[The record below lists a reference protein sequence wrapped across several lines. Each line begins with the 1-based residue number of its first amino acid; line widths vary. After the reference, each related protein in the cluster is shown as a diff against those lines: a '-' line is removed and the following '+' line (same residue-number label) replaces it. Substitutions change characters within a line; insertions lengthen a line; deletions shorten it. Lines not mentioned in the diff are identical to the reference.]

1 MAAQSPAPQIT
12 IAPGDLHL
20 AGAPQ
25 GVQSGQIETLLMTVY
40 IVAGIVAVIV
50 IILGGVRYTTSG
62 GDASGVKAAKDT
74 ILYAVVGLVVVIA
87 AAGITQ
93 FVISNVAK

>member
-1 MAAQSPAPQIT
+1 MAGPQSTISISAKDLNLADAPQT
-12 IAPGDLHL
+12 
-20 AGAPQ
+20 
-25 GVQSGQIETLLMTVY
+25 VQSNNVETLLMNVY

-74 ILYAVVGLVVVIA
+74 ILYAVIGLIVVIMA
-87 AAGITQ
+87 AAITD
-93 FVISNVAK
+93 FVIKNVAK